1 LVVVK
6 ALLSNRQPI
15 LAVIVFSCLAISLA
29 FRNVESVSIASLVS
43 LPDGATPYGIVY
55 DASRKLVWTVGYG
68 GTGTVPASCLY
79 RIDPVGKTYTRYF
92 PSGDTNELSQVNQE
106 VGLRGITLDA
116 VGRVWVCSDRGYSGP
131 SDWDVHARIWR
142 FNPATA
148 SFTSIRPNNWG
159 KEDLAYDALRNK
171 VYCITY
177 EALLEIDSDSM
188 AVVAYPVENG
198 FGSVLRLDASGN
210 IWFSR
215 KDLGK
220 LFKFNGTAL
229 TSYGGF
235 RKPYGFAFASNG
247 TTYVAE
253 YNIQGDPNSPAIVRF
268 DPSTQEKKRFL
279 VTGSPYDVLAIGSTV
294 WWSSSGEDSTRT
306 KGTNVLLG
314 PSYAFSSPCFRMASD
329 GVNVWGGYF
338 GSPHG
343 VFEVTNA
350 GTITVVFRTVLP
362 VYVGTS
368 LVGYYTLSTATEILG
383 GVATTTTTTRTV
395 TETKTVTVYTTSPTT
410 TTTTTTSPTTTV
422 TGTKIATR
430 FAGVYKKQ
438 VTNALEIYGRLE
450 TVDGVGLP
458 SGLTVIATWY
468 YYYSGWS
475 SKSVATSSG
484 GYFSFVGDMA
494 LPSAAS
500 NIQLSFAETSLYLGC
515 STTVTP
521 S

>member
-1 LVVVK
+1 MLKVLRSK
-6 ALLSNRQPI
+6 RQPI
-15 LAVIVFSCLAISLA
+15 LAVLILSCLVASLSL
-29 FRNVESVSIASLVS
+29 RDVESVSIASLVS
-43 LPDGATPYGIVY
+43 LPDGATPYSIVY
-55 DASRKLVWTVGYG
+55 DASRKLVWTAGYG

-79 RIDPVGKTYTRYF
+79 RIDPIAKTYLRYF
-92 PSGDTNELSQVNQE
+92 PSGDMNELSQINQE

-131 SDWDVHARIWR
+131 GDSDVHARIWR

-210 IWFSR
+210 VWFSR

-247 TTYVAE
+247 TAYVAE

-294 WWSSSGEDSTRT
+294 WWSSSGEDSART

-314 PSYAFSSPCFRMASD
+314 PSYAFTSPCFRMASD

-368 LVGYYTLSTATEILG
+368 LVGYYTLSTSTEILG
-383 GVATTTTTTRTV
+383 GVATTVTQTRTV
-395 TETKTVTVYTTSPTT
+395 TKTVTVYTS
-410 TTTTTTSPTTTV
+410 SPTTTV
-422 TGTKIATR
+422 VTTITFPTGTKIATG
-430 FAGVYKKQ
+430 FANLACFYSGDRLY
-438 VTNALEIYGRLE
+438 ASGRLVE
-450 TVDGVGLP
+450 TVSGTGISGVAVSARAWTSWYG
-458 SGLTVIATWY
+458 GGWIAWT
-468 YYYSGWS
+468 
-475 SKSVATSSG
+475 SVATGSDGS
-484 GYFSFVGDMA
+484 FSFSFPGHMELVE
-494 LPSAAS
+494 LK
-500 NIQLSFAETSLYLGC
+500 FAETSLYLGC
-515 STTVTP
+515 SKTVTP